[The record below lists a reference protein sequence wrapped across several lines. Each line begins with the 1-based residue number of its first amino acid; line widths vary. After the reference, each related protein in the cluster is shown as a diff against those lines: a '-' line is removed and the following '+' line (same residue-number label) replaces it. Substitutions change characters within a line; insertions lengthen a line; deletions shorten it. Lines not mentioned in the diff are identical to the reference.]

1 MALKVEDNQ
10 STTNQKTIKSKKRR
24 KAAETLVHF
33 VLDETGSMSSVR
45 DATIDG
51 FNEYVNGLRADKNGK
66 YWMSLTKFDSRGIV
80 PVYTDLP
87 IKEVPDLN
95 HDTYCPCSMTNL
107 NDAIGE
113 TVTKMESVIAKRSKK
128 CNVLIVVMTDGHE
141 NASVEWTADKVKNLI
156 QKKEKVGWT
165 VTFLGANMDAQKVG
179 QTYAIRAGNTKS
191 YSVQNMSETMRGLS
205 SATVAYA
212 STASV
217 DTMSTDFFADT
228 DDWTE
233 DKSSIGNSDDSK
245 LTDTKSVDLTNLSA
259 MTITD
264 NPYNL
269 EGAESNRFNPHS
281 KQDIFDSIDPDLLKD
296 ADDNLKNTDADFK
309 PLDDNQEDT
318 DNG

>member
-113 TVTKMESVIAKRSKK
+113 TVTKM
-128 CNVLIVVMTDGHE
+128 
-141 NASVEWTADKVKNLI
+141 
-156 QKKEKVGWT
+156 
-165 VTFLGANMDAQKVG
+165 
-179 QTYAIRAGNTKS
+179 
-191 YSVQNMSETMRGLS
+191 
-205 SATVAYA
+205 
-212 STASV
+212 
-217 DTMSTDFFADT
+217 
-228 DDWTE
+228 
-233 DKSSIGNSDDSK
+233 
-245 LTDTKSVDLTNLSA
+245 
-259 MTITD
+259 
-264 NPYNL
+264 
-269 EGAESNRFNPHS
+269 
-281 KQDIFDSIDPDLLKD
+281 
-296 ADDNLKNTDADFK
+296 
-309 PLDDNQEDT
+309 
-318 DNG
+318 